1 MWMIKFGESQVNW
14 SQFMLFLGKLAYM
27 LPAGPTSLSVGFK
40 SPVSYD
46 LTLADMTT
54 SAIQLYDNWFFNAT
68 SSPSRIGKRGM

>member
-40 SPVSYD
+40 SPVSYG
-46 LTLADMTT
+46 LTLAVMGQTEPHGDILHDRDY
-54 SAIQLYDNWFFNAT
+54 SELCLF
-68 SSPSRIGKRGM
+68 